1 MNIYKFDKLMYS
13 FYYSRTH
20 DKDGEVKGANT
31 VVFKTQRAK
40 PFNNVQ
46 HTIHGVNNDPQ
57 VYFTDV

>member
-1 MNIYKFDKLMYS
+1 MYS